1 MVETIAIDIF
11 PCWERQS
18 SEPEEKFLLFQG
30 YFLPLPKANL
40 TESYR
45 RYKREMVGECSIE
58 DAPKAWRDDCDRYQ
72 WRSRHTAF
80 WRDHHQKN
88 LDWIESERQKL
99 ASLELATAQVMM
111 QRAMQI
117 LALPIDPERVSPKDA
132 ATLARAASELG
143 RLSLSWD
150 NLDRAID
157 IVTRQGFSVGLGS
170 EIKGM
175 LADEKISALPE
186 SRGNGTT

>member
-1 MVETIAIDIF
+1 M
-11 PCWERQS
+11 
-18 SEPEEKFLLFQG
+18 
-30 YFLPLPKANL
+30 
-40 TESYR
+40 TEAYR
-45 RYKREMVGECSIE
+45 RYIADTGKEENGRKID
-58 DAPKAWRDDCDRYQ
+58 DAPGQWKRDCDRYQ

-99 ASLELATAQVMM
+99 AALELATAQVMM

-143 RLSLSWD
+143 RLALSWD

-157 IVTRQGFSVGLGS
+157 IVTRQGFVVSINP
-170 EIKGM
+170 EIRGI
-175 LADEKISALPE
+175 LNDEKISALFE
-186 SRGNGTT
+186 SRGNGDVRQPN

>member
-1 MVETIAIDIF
+1 MPIEFTHF
-11 PCWERQS
+11 PIWEKQPNEDES
-18 SEPEEKFLLFQG
+18 AFLLFQG
-30 YFLPLPKANL
+30 YFLPSLKANL
-40 TESYR
+40 TEAYR
-45 RYKREMVGECSIE
+45 RYITDTGKEENGRKID
-58 DAPKAWRDDCDRYQ
+58 DAPGQWKRDCEQYKWRE
-72 WRSRHTAF
+72 RHTAF

-99 ASLELATAQVMM
+99 ATLELAAAQLMM

-117 LALPIDPERVSPKDA
+117 LALPIDPRVSPKDA

-175 LADEKISALPE
+175 LTDEKISALLE
-186 SRGNGTT
+186 STGKGTT